1 MKKKHQAETEAECQD
16 TGEVLTEEELSEI
29 VDNNSNNLKDTS
41 SKEQEYL
48 EMAQRIQ
55 AEFDNYRRRNQDAVF
70 LSRQDGIAYAIE
82 TLLPVIDSID
92 SAKRQIKD
100 EAFLKSI
107 ELLHSQT
114 LSCFEKL
121 GAKKIKALGEHFDP
135 TLHNAIMA
143 EEVDGE
149 PDIVLEEFQEGFELN
164 GKVIRHSVVK
174 VSK

>member
-1 MKKKHQAETEAECQD
+1 MKKKDKVEVFEEDFED
-16 TGEVLTEEELSEI
+16 TGKVLTEDELSL
-29 VDNNSNNLKDTS
+29 DNQTLNQS

-48 EMAQRIQ
+48 EMAQRVQ

-70 LSRQDGIAYAIE
+70 LSRQDGIAYAVDS
-82 TLLPVIDSID
+82 LLPVIDSIN
-92 SAKRQIKD
+92 SAKRQITD

-107 ELLHSQT
+107 ELLYNQT

-121 GAKKIKALGEHFDP
+121 GVKKIDALGKPFDP

-143 EEVDGE
+143 QEVDGE
-149 PDIVLEEFQEGFELN
+149 PDMVIEEFQEGFELN
-164 GKVIRHSVVK
+164 GKIIRHSVVK

>member
-1 MKKKHQAETEAECQD
+1 MKKKETQNEFQD
-16 TGEVLTEEELSEI
+16 TGKVLTEEDLETTETNDI
-29 VDNNSNNLKDTS
+29 TEEKS

-48 EMAQRIQ
+48 EMAQRLQ

-70 LSRQDGIAYAIE
+70 LSRQDGISYAVE
-82 TLLPVIDSID
+82 TLLPVIDSIN

-100 EAFLKSI
+100 EIFLKSI
-107 ELLHSQT
+107 ELLYSQT

-121 GAKKIKALGEHFDP
+121 GVKKIEALNKPFDP

-143 EEVDGE
+143 EDVDGE
-149 PDIVLEEFQEGFELN
+149 PDMVIEEFQEGFELN
-164 GKVIRHSVVK
+164 GKVIRYSVVK